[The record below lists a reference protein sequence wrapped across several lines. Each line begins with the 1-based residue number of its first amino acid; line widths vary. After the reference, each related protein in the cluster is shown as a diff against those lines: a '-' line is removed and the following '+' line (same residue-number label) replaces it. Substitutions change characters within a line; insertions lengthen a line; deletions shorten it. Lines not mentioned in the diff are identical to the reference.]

1 MPDQLEN
8 EMSQP
13 KTMTPQELRESLLT
27 ELEAGKQAL
36 TELSDEEVLEAITG
50 GGLSRSFSA
59 PSLGAN
65 NPQLYHL
72 LSAPSSRS
80 EGNSPLASSPSSSP
94 MHSVHS
100 FGSFETMSSWPSSP
114 AGKASPVRPASPEID
129 LEHQVVG
136 KTEGG
141 RPIYYGSNSQG

>member
-1 MPDQLEN
+1 MSDQLEN
-8 EMSQP
+8 EKSQP

-36 TELSDEEVLEAITG
+36 AELSDEEVLEAITG
-50 GGLSRSFSA
+50 GGLKRSYSA
-59 PSLGAN
+59 SNLGVER
-65 NPQLYHL
+65 PISYHL
-72 LSAPSSRS
+72 LSHHSSLP
-80 EGNSPLASSPSSSP
+80 GSPLVSSPHASSHLSLSNT
-94 MHSVHS
+94 S
-100 FGSFETMSSWPSSP
+100 FAESWPSTP
-114 AGKASPVRPASPEID
+114 AGTPRSPSPEID

>member
-13 KTMTPQELRESLLT
+13 KMMTPQELRESLLT

-50 GGLSRSFSA
+50 GGLSRSSSL

-65 NPQLYHL
+65 NSQLYHL

-94 MHSVHS
+94 IHSVHS
-100 FGSFETMSSWPSSP
+100 ISSWPSWPSSP
-114 AGKASPVRPASPEID
+114 SGKASPVRPASPEID

-136 KTEGG
+136 NTQGG